1 MEKLGIIYGGN
12 SYEHDVSVKSKNSF
26 IKNVNKKYE
35 ISEIYIDKKNNW
47 YENNKKIDNIIEYL
61 KKFDIIFPLIH
72 GNIGE
77 DGKLQG
83 LFETFNI
90 KYTGSNTISSALAM
104 DKGFCKIIL
113 DKYNIKQVPYII
125 VDKKSKIKEM
135 IEKFKYPVIIKPAN
149 GGSSIGI
156 NIAHNTK
163 ELIKGL
169 NNAFQYDKK
178 VIIEK
183 YITARELE
191 IGVINNNGLITSSI
205 GEIKSNGFYDY
216 ESKYVKKT
224 EIIIN
229 PNLKKETA
237 LKIKEIARN
246 IFKILECNDYA
257 RCDFLYDEINND
269 LYFNEINTIPGF
281 TEISMFPKLFIDS
294 GYTYG
299 EIIDIIIKS
308 SKKRFKQK

>member
-125 VDKKSKIKEM
+125 VDKKSKIKEI

-216 ESKYVKKT
+216 ESKYIKKT

-308 SKKRFKQK
+308 SKKRFKKK

>member
-90 KYTGSNTISSALAM
+90 KYTGANTISSALAM

-125 VDKKSKIKEM
+125 VDKKSKIKEI

-216 ESKYVKKT
+216 ESKYIKKT

>member
-47 YENNKKIDNIIEYL
+47 YENNKKVDNIIEYL

-125 VDKKSKIKEM
+125 VDKKSKIKEI

-156 NIAHNTK
+156 NIAYNTK

-216 ESKYVKKT
+216 ESKYIKKT